1 MKTVNSRIKN
11 EWAKNIEVGTFM
23 AIADV
28 PEIKGDVRF
37 NSISIP
43 RHDAILGANDTC
55 IKKYIFGF
63 SKVIEKTEIPNS
75 HLYPSFM
82 IVLDNGTE
90 WRIWKNCKYVVKAEL
105 EVK

>member
-1 MKTVNSRIKN
+1 MKSVQSRIKN
-11 EWAKNIEVGTFM
+11 EWTKNIEVGTFM

-55 IKKYIFGF
+55 LNKYIFGF
-63 SKVIEKTEIPNS
+63 SKVIEKRETPNS
-75 HLYPSFM
+75 HAYPSFM
-82 IVLDNGTE
+82 IVLENGTE